1 MGLVSFEGKSSL
13 HQVNVFQYQHE
24 ATPVDTIHLTIL
36 TQNAFLHK
44 PLSLNQP
51 EPLRAWLSFAGGVD
65 PSPSNRSLKCPCHWN
80 PWFNFSRWDWLHH
93 SSLIPLP
100 MFDHSLTWWHGLI
113 TCPSTMLPPKERKAP
128 ELFTY
133 TYSSLMQGASKIS
146 ISAARQVYIY
156 IYKYVITHTYIVIC
170 IYIYIYIYIS
180 RPIRP
185 PKRVASDFLQLLPR
199 KANTAY

>member
-1 MGLVSFEGKSSL
+1 MLRGKGLLKT
-13 HQVNVFQYQHE
+13 
-24 ATPVDTIHLTIL
+24 AVDTQWALWASRAKVHCIKWTYSNTSMRLLLWIPFIW
-36 TQNAFLHK
+36 QFWHK
-44 PLSLNQP
+44 THFYTSLSLLNQP

-156 IYKYVITHTYIVIC
+156 I
-170 IYIYIYIYIS
+170 
-180 RPIRP
+180 
-185 PKRVASDFLQLLPR
+185 
-199 KANTAY
+199 